1 MQNIYLCDIDGTLA
15 DHQGIR
21 SPFDESKVGLD
32 KPLPTVDLI
41 KSLIAT
47 GDRIIY
53 FSGRTDSCRLETIKW
68 LTKYIDDGEPE
79 LYMRKTGDFRNDAI
93 LKKEM
98 YNTYIKDKY
107 NDLGVFDDRL
117 RVCHMWYELGLFVF
131 CCNQGLK
138 EF

>member
-21 SPFDESKVGLD
+21 SPFDESKVDLD
-32 KPLPTVDLI
+32 KPLPTVDII

-53 FSGRTDSCRLETIKW
+53 FSGRTDGCRLETIKW

-79 LYMRKTGDFRNDAI
+79 LYMRKTGDLRNDAI

-98 YNTYIKDKY
+98 YDTHIKNKY
-107 NDLGVFDDRL
+107 NVLGVFDDRL
-117 RVCHMWYELGLFVF
+117 RVCHMWYDLGLFVF
-131 CCNQGLK
+131 NCNQGLK